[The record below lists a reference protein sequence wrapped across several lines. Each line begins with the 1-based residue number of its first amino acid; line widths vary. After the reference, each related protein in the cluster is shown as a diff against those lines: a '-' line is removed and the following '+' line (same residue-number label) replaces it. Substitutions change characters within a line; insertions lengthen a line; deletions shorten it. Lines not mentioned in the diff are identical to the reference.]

1 MVLPSD
7 ILKAMVVA
15 WGETSEEED
24 RSQDKAEALVLMA
37 RIESEADSESD
48 KTMSQLKEK
57 ISGFNKRKF

>member
-1 MVLPSD
+1 
-7 ILKAMVVA
+7 MVVA